1 MSELQYLDTKQA
13 ATRIGL
19 GESTLEKMRMNGIG
33 PDFIKATSRRVLYA
47 VTDLEAFMESRK
59 RTSKS
64 AAA

>member
-1 MSELQYLDTKQA
+1 MSELKYLDTKQA

-19 GESTLEKMRMNGIG
+19 GESTLEKMRMNGLG